1 MSDEPHN
8 YCESSGMACL
18 KLAETRRELD
28 GFERYQ
34 EQQEDRIMLKLDLLE
49 GSLKFVRGMLEKQ
62 ERRIDA
68 IESRMLGMDEK
79 LDQILKALQPESAR

>member
-34 EQQEDRIMLKLDLLE
+34 EQQEDRIMLKLELMSGRLSFIQGE
-49 GSLKFVRGMLEKQ
+49 FEKQ
-62 ERRIDA
+62 AVRLERL
-68 IESRMLGMDEK
+68 ESLMNSMNEKLGM
-79 LDQILKALQPESAR
+79 ILAAVQKVA